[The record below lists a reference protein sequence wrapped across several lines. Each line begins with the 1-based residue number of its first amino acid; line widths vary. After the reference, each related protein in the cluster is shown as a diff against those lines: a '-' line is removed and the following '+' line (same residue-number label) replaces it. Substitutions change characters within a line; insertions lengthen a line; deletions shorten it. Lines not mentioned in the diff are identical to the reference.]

1 MEQTRSVL
9 ITHRGNMNG
18 ERYLVDRSKKVV
30 HDLFN
35 VKTNCQINDI
45 MKHGDD
51 LPYQNLV
58 DAHKAGYHDC
68 IWCIGGPG
76 K

>member
-1 MEQTRSVL
+1 MEQARSVL

-18 ERYLVDRSKKVV
+18 ERYLIDNSKKEV

-35 VKTNCQINDI
+35 VKPDCHISDI

-51 LPYQNLV
+51 LPCRSLRE
-58 DAHKAGYHDC
+58 AHKEGYRDC
-68 IWCIGGPG
+68 TWCIGRS
-76 K
+76 KK

>member
-1 MEQTRSVL
+1 MEQARSVL

-18 ERYLVDRSKKVV
+18 ERYLIDNSKKEV

-51 LPYQNLV
+51 LPCRSLQE
-58 DAHKAGYHDC
+58 AHKEGMHDC
-68 IWCIGGPG
+68 IWCIGGS
-76 K
+76 KK